1 MEYLVLKGAVGG
13 NIVSNGV
20 SLEHTSVVI
29 LLCGSKVPKKSNTC
43 RRSAMKH
50 VKRTYTTDCILRC
63 RDCPP

>member
-13 NIVSNGV
+13 NIVSSGI

-43 RRSAMKH
+43 PRSAMRH
-50 VKRTYTTDCILRC
+50 VKRTYMADRILRC
-63 RDCPP
+63 PDYPP